1 MNSQKK
7 PTGKVADFFIRKGFY
22 IILFLCVVAIGI
34 SGYVMINAGRPPAGP
49 DEPTFVTPMPTN
61 PAAVIPPPVPTVR
74 PTARPAADIEPTEPY
89 VPVIAPEPD
98 EPAGDE
104 QSIYDEPAAAPAPS
118 LEPPPASRPPQTPA
132 PVFVW
137 PLTGEIVRTFSMNE
151 LQFNPTMGD
160 WRVHGGIDIKAD
172 LGAKVQSVTSGT
184 VVDIYDDPGMG
195 TTVVIASAGD
205 LRFVYQNLMRQ
216 PAVAVGDA
224 VQAGTVIGGVGETA
238 LFETGFGWHLHLEA
252 WRGSQRIDPL
262 SLLPAAT

>member
-1 MNSQKK
+1 VLKKMNSQRNNHS
-7 PTGKVADFFIRKGFY
+7 KVADFFIRKGFY

-34 SGYVMINAGRPPAGP
+34 SGYVMITAGRAPA
-49 DEPTFVTPMPTN
+49 EPYEPVSVPPMPTVA
-61 PAAVIPPPVPTVR
+61 PVETPPPPIPTIR
-74 PTARPAADIEPTEPY
+74 PTMRPIIDAEPY
-89 VPVIAPEPD
+89 EPAVPVLAPEPY
-98 EPAGDE
+98 EPADDE
-104 QSIYDEPAAAPAPS
+104 QNIYDEPAAAQPPAP
-118 LEPPPASRPPQTPA
+118 LPTPTPA

-137 PLTGEIVRTFSMNE
+137 PLAGEVLRIFSLDE

-160 WRVHGGIDIKAD
+160 WRVHGGIDIKGE
-172 LGAKVQSVTSGT
+172 LGAHVVSVTDGT

-216 PAVAVGDA
+216 PAVAIGDTVRAGEAVGRVGD
-224 VQAGTVIGGVGETA
+224 TA

-252 WRGSQRIDPL
+252 WRGGQRIDPL